1 MARTRIAK
9 NSFSGGEISPYL
21 VGRGDLKAYENGM
34 GVMRNLIIYPTG
46 GLRRRAGLR
55 HIDTALG
62 PSRLVAFEFNIEQVY
77 LLVFSD
83 LKMRVYRN
91 GVMDVEIDTPWS
103 EAQLPLLIWTQS
115 ADTLLV
121 VHPDVSPRKITRTSH
136 TDWSISEWS
145 FFEDD
150 ETGRRYQPYYKFSED
165 EVTLQASALTGT
177 VTLTASADVFVNDHV
192 GTRMR
197 LAKKE
202 VEVTAITSPTQA
214 TAEVKEKDGLVD
226 TKATKDWEEQTF
238 SAVHGWPVSVVFHQ
252 DRLVI
257 GGTRDLPNRLWMSK
271 SSDLFNFD
279 LGEGLDDES
288 IEFAIL
294 SDQVNAIRSLF
305 SSRHLQIFTSGAE
318 WMVSGDPL
326 TPETIQLKRQT
337 RVGAPV
343 DRYIPPRN
351 VDGATL
357 FVSRDGQ
364 DLREFMFADV
374 EQAYQSNDLAML
386 CKHLMNEPLDQDY
399 DSYRRLFYMVM
410 GDGTMGALSVYRAE
424 KISAW
429 SLLETQGAFKN
440 ICVVGQDAYVL
451 VERNGQ
457 TFIEIFD
464 DRLSTDGGLYGE
476 DSDGSLVWSGLDHL
490 EGLSVKIVADGAV
503 VSDQNISGGQILL
516 KREVNSLEAG
526 LSYTHV
532 LEPLPP
538 SPQATGHAAQGG
550 RVRLVS
556 LTFRLKD
563 TQAFKLDVGR
573 GAKDVPFKRF
583 GPAGVLDSAPQKF
596 TGDLTVRALGW
607 RKNGTESLWR
617 IEQDTPLPFSVM
629 SVIEELTANA

>member
-1 MARTRIAK
+1 MARTRISK

-21 VGRGDLKAYENGM
+21 IGRGDLKAYENGM
-34 GVMRNLIIYPTG
+34 QTMRNLIIYPTG
-46 GLRRRAGLR
+46 GVRRRPGLR
-55 HIDTALG
+55 HVDTALG
-62 PSRLVAFEFNIEQVY
+62 PARLVSFEFNIEQTY

-83 LKMRVYRN
+83 MKLSVYRD
-91 GVMDVEIDTPWS
+91 GVKEVEVDTPWS
-103 EAQLPLLIWTQS
+103 ESQLNLLTWTQS

-136 TDWSISEWS
+136 TEWTVAEWT
-145 FFEDD
+145 FYEDE
-150 ETGRRYQPYYKFSED
+150 ETGKIQQPYYKFSD
-165 EVTLQASALTGT
+165 DDVTMQASATTGNI
-177 VTLTASADVFVNDHV
+177 TLTASADVFVNGHV

-202 VEVTAITSPTQA
+202 VEITAITSPTVASA
-214 TAEVKEKDGLVD
+214 TVKEKDGLVNTSD
-226 TKATKDWEEQTF
+226 TKDWEEQTY
-238 SAVHGWPVSVVFHQ
+238 SAVHGWPVAVVFHQ

-279 LGEGLDDES
+279 LGEGLDDEA

-305 SSRHLQIFTSGAE
+305 SSRHLQVFTSGAE
-318 WMVSGDPL
+318 WMVSGEPL

-337 RVGAPV
+337 RVGAPI
-343 DRYIPPRN
+343 DRYVPPRN

-357 FVSRDGQ
+357 FISRDGQ
-364 DLREFMFADV
+364 DLREFLFTDM

-386 CKHLMNEPLDQDY
+386 CKHLMNDPVDQDY

-429 SLLETQGAFKN
+429 SVLETKGTFKN
-440 ICVVGQDAYVL
+440 IAVVGQEAYVL

-457 TFIEIFD
+457 TLIEVFD
-464 DRLSTDGGLYGE
+464 DTLSTDGGLYGE
-476 DSDGSLVWSGLDHL
+476 DEDGSLTWSGLDHL
-490 EGLSVKIVADGAV
+490 EGETMRLVADGAV
-503 VSDQNISGGQILL
+503 YPSKVVASGQIVLD
-516 KREVNSLEAG
+516 REVNALEAG
-526 LSYTHV
+526 LGFTHI

-538 SPQATGHAAQGG
+538 SPQSTGQASQGG

-563 TQAFKLDVGR
+563 TQALKLDVGR
-573 GAKDVPFKRF
+573 GPKDVPFKQF
-583 GPAGVLDSAPQKF
+583 GPTGVLDSAPEKF
-596 TGDLTVRALGW
+596 TGDITVRALGW

-629 SVIEELTANA
+629 SVVEEMTANA

>member
-21 VGRGDLKAYENGM
+21 IGRGDLKAYENGM
-34 GVMRNLIIYPTG
+34 ASMRNLIIYSTG

-55 HIDTALG
+55 HVDTALG
-62 PSRLVAFEFNIEQVY
+62 PSRLVAFEFNIEQAY

-83 LKMRVYRN
+83 LKMQVYRD
-91 GVMDVEIDTPWS
+91 GVKEIEIDTPWS
-103 EAQLPLLIWTQS
+103 ESQLPLLVWTQS

-121 VHPDVSPRKITRTSH
+121 VHPDIEPQKITRTSH
-136 TDWSISEWS
+136 TDWTIVPWS
-145 FFEDD
+145 FYEDD
-150 ETGRRYQPYYKFSED
+150 ETGRRYAPFYKFSVD
-165 EVTLQASALTGT
+165 DVTLQASATTGT
-177 VTLTASADVFVNDHV
+177 VTLTASADVFVDDHIN
-192 GTRMR
+192 TRMR

-202 VEVTAITSPTQA
+202 VEITAVTSPTQA
-214 TAEVKEKDGLVD
+214 TAMVKEKDGLVD
-226 TKATKDWEEQTF
+226 IEATKDWEEQSF
-238 SAVHGWPVSVVFHQ
+238 SKVHGWPVSVVFHQ

-279 LGEGLDDES
+279 LGEGLDDEA

-337 RVGAPV
+337 RVGTPI
-343 DRYIPPRN
+343 DRYVPPRN

-364 DLREFMFADV
+364 DLREFMFADM

-386 CKHLMNEPLDQDY
+386 SKHIMNEPQDQDY
-399 DSYRRLFYMVM
+399 DSYRRQFYMVM

-429 SLLETQGAFKN
+429 SVFETQGSFKN
-440 ICVVGQDAYVL
+440 ICVVAQDAYVL

-457 TFIEIFD
+457 DYIEVFD
-464 DRLSTDGGLYGE
+464 DRLSTDGALYGE
-476 DSDGSLVWSGLDHL
+476 DEDGSLIWSGLDHI
-490 EGLSVKIVADGAV
+490 EGQNVKVIADGAV
-503 VSDQNISGGQILL
+503 AQDQQVTNGQLILN
-516 KREVNSLEAG
+516 REANALEAG
-526 LSYTHV
+526 LAYTHV

-538 SPQATGHAAQGG
+538 SPQTTGNAAQGG
-550 RVRLVS
+550 RIRLVS
-556 LTFRLKD
+556 LTFRLKE
-563 TQAFKLDVGR
+563 TMAFKLDVGR
-573 GAKDVPFKRF
+573 GPKDVPFKRF
-583 GPAGVLDSAPQKF
+583 GASGVLDSAPQSF
-596 TGDLTVRALGW
+596 TGDITVRALGW
-607 RKNGTESLWR
+607 RRNGTESLWR

-629 SVIEELTANA
+629 SVLVELTANA

>member
-1 MARTRIAK
+1 MARTRISK
-9 NSFSGGEISPYL
+9 SSFSGGEISPYL
-21 VGRGDLKAYENGM
+21 IGRGDLKAYENGM
-34 GVMRNLIIYPTG
+34 SVMRNLIIYPTG
-46 GLRRRAGLR
+46 GLRRRPGLR
-55 HIDTALG
+55 HVDQALG
-62 PSRLVAFEFNIEQVY
+62 TGRLVSFEFNIEQTY
-77 LLVFSD
+77 LLVFTN
-83 LKMRVYRN
+83 LKMTVYRD
-91 GVMDVEIDTPWS
+91 GAKDVEIATPWTQS
-103 EAQLPLLIWTQS
+103 QLPLLHWTQS

-136 TDWSISEWS
+136 TSWTISEWT
-145 FFEDD
+145 FYEDED
-150 ETGRRYQPYYKFSED
+150 LGRIMQPHYKFSD
-165 EVTLQASALTGT
+165 DA
-177 VTLTASADVFVNDHV
+177 VTLTPSASSGTITLSASAGVFVAAHV
-192 GTRMR
+192 GTRVR

-202 VEVTAITSPTQA
+202 VQITAVSSSTQA
-214 TAEVKEKDGLVD
+214 TALVKEVSGLVD
-226 TKATKDWEEQTF
+226 TTATKDWEEQSF
-238 SAVHGWPVSVVFHQ
+238 SGVHGWPVSVVFHQ

-294 SDQVNAIRSLF
+294 SDQVNAVRSLF

-318 WMVSGDPL
+318 WMVTGEPM

-337 RVGAPV
+337 RIGSPV
-343 DRYIPPRN
+343 DRYVPARN

-364 DLREFMFADV
+364 QLCEFLFADV

-386 CKHLMNEPLDQDY
+386 CKHLMNGPVDQDY
-399 DSYRRLFYMVM
+399 DSHNRLFYMVM

-429 SLLETQGAFKN
+429 TILETQGLFKAVAN
-440 ICVVGQDAYVL
+440 VGEDVYVL

-457 TFIEIFD
+457 IFIECFD
-464 DRLSTDGGLYGE
+464 DNLATDGGLYGE
-476 DSDGSLVWSGLDHL
+476 KSEGSVTWSGLDHL
-490 EGLSVKIVADGAV
+490 EGETVKLVADGSVYPDGV
-503 VSDQNISGGQILL
+503 VSSGQVVLAQS
-516 KREVNSLEAG
+516 VTSLEVG
-526 LSYTHV
+526 LPFTHI

-563 TQAFKLDVGR
+563 TQALSLDVGR
-573 GAKDVPFKRF
+573 GPKDVAFKRF
-583 GPAGVLDSAPQKF
+583 GNQGVLDSAPAPF
-596 TGDLTVRALGW
+596 TGDITVRALGW
-607 RKNGTESLWR
+607 RNKGTESLWR
-617 IEQDTPLPFSVM
+617 IEQDTPLPFSILSLV
-629 SVIEELTANA
+629 EELSANA

>member
-9 NSFSGGEISPYL
+9 NSFSGGEVSPFL
-21 VGRGDLKAYENGM
+21 IGRGDLKAYENGM
-34 GVMRNLIIYPTG
+34 TSMRNVIIYPTG
-46 GLRRRAGLR
+46 GVRRRPGLR
-55 HIDTALG
+55 YIDTALG
-62 PSRLVAFEFNIEQVY
+62 PARLVAFEFNIEQAY

-83 LKMRVYRN
+83 LKMTVYRDGN
-91 GVMDVEIDTPWS
+91 KQVSIDTPWA
-103 EAQLPLLIWTQS
+103 EDQLSLLTWTQS

-121 VHPDVSPRKITRTSH
+121 VHPDVSPRKITRTTH
-136 TDWSISEWS
+136 TDWTLSEWT
-145 FFEDD
+145 FYEDD
-150 ETGRRYQPYYKFSED
+150 ETGKVYQPYYKFAAD
-165 EVTLQASALTGT
+165 DLTLQASGTSGT
-177 VTLTASADVFVNDHV
+177 VTLTASGDVFVDDHV
-192 GTRMR
+192 NTRIR

-202 VEVTAITSPTQA
+202 VVITAVTSPTTA
-214 TAEVKEKDGLVD
+214 TAEVKEVSGLVD
-226 TKATKDWEEQTF
+226 TSATKDWEEQSF
-238 SAVHGWPVSVVFHQ
+238 SAVHGWPVAVVFHQ

-279 LGEGLDDES
+279 LGEGLDDEA

-318 WMVSGDPL
+318 WMVSGEPL

-337 RVGAPV
+337 RVGTAV
-343 DRYIPPRN
+343 HRYVPPRN

-364 DLREFMFADV
+364 DLREFLFADV

-386 CKHLMNEPLDQDY
+386 CKHIMNDPVDQDY

-429 SLLETQGAFKN
+429 SVLETQGSFKN
-440 ICVVGQDAYVL
+440 IAVVGQEAYVL
-451 VERNGQ
+451 VERFGQ
-457 TFIEIFD
+457 TFIEVFD
-464 DRLSTDGGLYGE
+464 DKLATDGALLGSDDEGAMIWNGLT
-476 DSDGSLVWSGLDHL
+476 HL
-490 EGLSVKIVADGAV
+490 NDAVVKVVADGAV
-503 VSDQNISGGQILL
+503 YSDQTVVSGQVTLD
-516 KREVNSLEAG
+516 RDVYTLEAG
-526 LSYTHV
+526 LSFSHK

-538 SPQATGHAAQGG
+538 SPQATAYGAQGG
-550 RVRLVS
+550 RMRLVS

-563 TQAFKLDVGR
+563 TQALKLDVGR
-573 GAKDVPFKRF
+573 GARDVPFKKI
-583 GPAGVLDSAPQKF
+583 GTLGVLDSAPAHF
-596 TGDLTVRALGW
+596 TGDITVRALGW
-607 RKNGTESLWR
+607 HANGTQSLWR

-629 SVIEELTANA
+629 SVVEELTANA

>member
-1 MARTRIAK
+1 MARTRLSK
-9 NSFSGGEISPYL
+9 NSFSGGEISPFL
-21 VGRGDLKAYENGM
+21 IGRGDLKAYENGM
-34 GVMRNLIIYPTG
+34 ATMRNLIIYPTG
-46 GLRRRAGLR
+46 GVRRRPGLR
-55 HIDTALG
+55 HVDKALG
-62 PSRLVAFEFNIEQVY
+62 PARLVAFEFNIEQTY

-83 LKMRVYRN
+83 QKLSVYQD
-91 GVMDVEIDTPWS
+91 GVNVATITTPWT
-103 EAQLPLLIWTQS
+103 EDQLGLLIWTQS

-121 VHPDVSPRKITRTSH
+121 VHPDVGPRKITRTSH
-136 TDWSISEWS
+136 VAWTVDEWAFYS
-145 FFEDD
+145 DE
-150 ETGRRYQPYYKFSED
+150 ETGKIYQPYYKFAKD
-165 EVTLQASALTGT
+165 DITLQANGVSGT
-177 VTLTASADVFVNDHV
+177 VTLTASEDVFVDDHV
-192 GTRMR
+192 ETRMR
-197 LAKKE
+197 LAKRE
-202 VEVTAITSPTQA
+202 LEITAVTSPTTA
-214 TAEVKEKDGLVD
+214 TAVVKDSDGLVD
-226 TKATKDWEEQTF
+226 TTATKDWEEQTF
-238 SAVHGWPVSVVFHQ
+238 SEVHGWPVAVVFHQ

-279 LGEGLDDES
+279 LGEGLDDEA

-318 WMVSGDPL
+318 WMVSGEPL

-343 DRYIPPRN
+343 DRYVPPRN

-357 FVSRDGQ
+357 FISRDGQ
-364 DLREFMFADV
+364 DLREFLYTDM

-386 CKHLMNEPLDQDY
+386 CKHLMNDPVDQDY

-429 SLLETQGAFKN
+429 SVLETQGTFKN
-440 ICVVGQDAYVL
+440 IAVVGQDAYVL

-457 TFIEIFD
+457 TMIEVFD
-464 DRLSTDGGLYGE
+464 DNLSTDGGLSGVDAE
-476 DSDGSLVWSGLDHL
+476 GAIIWSGLDHL
-490 EGLSVKIVADGAV
+490 EGESLKLVADGAV
-503 VSDQNISGGQILL
+503 YPDKVVSAGQLTL
-516 KREVNSLEAG
+516 ERQVNSLEAG
-526 LSYTHV
+526 LAYTHV

-538 SPQATGHAAQGG
+538 SPQAIGQASQGG

-563 TQAFKLDVGR
+563 TQALKLDVGR

-583 GPAGVLDSAPQKF
+583 GSNAVLDSAPEKF

-629 SVIEELTANA
+629 SVVEEMTANA